1 MLRKIYETSKA
12 IRKGTTSTHMFE
24 GKGAL
29 PGAHE
34 LGARGLHRILTLGL
48 SSRVALAKFLRLQR
62 PLFLISKPGISPGP
76 ALRGACK

>member
-1 MLRKIYETSKA
+1 MSERSSETSKA
-12 IRKGTTSTHMFE
+12 IHKGATSTCMFE

-29 PGAHE
+29 PGAQE
-34 LGARGLHRILTLGL
+34 LGARGLRRILTLGL

-76 ALRGACK
+76 ASRGACK